1 MIVYRELSVAKV
13 LRCHAAASP
22 EGENCWRIFQGWVF
36 RGGAFG
42 RAVLN
47 GI

>member
-1 MIVYRELSVAKV
+1 MIVDRALSVAKV

-22 EGENCWRIFQGWVF
+22 EDENCWRIFQGWVF
-36 RGGAFG
+36 RCGAFG

-47 GI
+47 GV